1 MKEVCE
7 EFLGDIEGF
16 QKIAD
21 SFIAIFDAVSK
32 VNSNIFETLSKTP
45 HYVLPTHLPL
55 SFNAYVS
62 LDKVK
67 TDLGL
72 SRRVRAPA
80 GP

>member
-32 VNSNIFETLSKTP
+32 VII
-45 HYVLPTHLPL
+45 
-55 SFNAYVS
+55 
-62 LDKVK
+62 
-67 TDLGL
+67 GL
-72 SRRVRAPA
+72 FDRQLKCYTYI
-80 GP
+80 